1 MNTILIFLITVSFI
15 FSPIIFAYGET
26 YDLTIDDKNFEIF
39 YTIDGSVIAMAID
52 KELRSL
58 LVGTENVE
66 NDSFFQI
73 EFSNELIRAE
83 NNDFVVLVNG
93 YEVEYAVSSTD
104 LGTKLIFS
112 IPAYTEEIE
121 IIGTFVIP
129 EFPFGIFLVLV
140 SLITVVIVFSKSKIV
155 AFR

>member
-1 MNTILIFLITVSFI
+1 MNAILIFLITVSFI
-15 FSPIIFAYGET
+15 FSSTIFAYGET
-26 YDLTIDDKNFEIF
+26 YDLTIDNNNFEVF
-39 YTIDGSVIAMAID
+39 YTTDGNVIAMAID
-52 KELRSL
+52 NELTSL
-58 LVGTENVE
+58 LVGIENVE

-73 EFSNELIRAE
+73 EFSNELISAE
-83 NNDFVVLVNG
+83 NNAFAVLVNG
-93 YEVEYAVSSTD
+93 FEVEYAVSSTD

-129 EFPFGIFLVLV
+129 EFPLGIFLVLV